1 MKVVN
6 LLIILSLIFPATLF
20 ANSEETNDLSALG
33 EAAHTNSF
41 ALKTIELE
49 DSIKNFEER
58 CLDENGNV
66 DEAKLNTDSLNSCDV
81 DGQFVI
87 DEILLFENEI
97 AQNLET
103 IKASAC
109 QRPEEI
115 SELEELSNAATL
127 AASHVECRK
136 DQIELQKESCGKA
149 FMCNVGRSAVRLATS
164 GVLMPKVVKNK
175 IRSMAYEKM
184 NSISKDCAKEDD
196 SDCIKEFVNN
206 MLASLMSTATALWD
220 LAKQG
225 VKSLFSFT
233 GWFDK
238 KSDKAH
244 QAMNETKEN
253 VVNFLEHPFDW
264 IGNKMTQIQ
273 NAIDGWIKSTVL
285 CQKWEGEP
293 HLSKC
298 EVPLYSYDCIDCET
312 RVNAFCAAA
321 GAIVSEVGIAV
332 LTAGTGTVIS
342 LGARAGGVALR
353 MAAKKAAKKIGIKK
367 PKIPMSIG
375 AKGNIVA
382 NAAQKAFQA
391 GANTLAYLKDK
402 YASMKAAIDKVKQIK
417 AVKVANAVVTKTVET
432 IADPTTLLA
441 KVTDKAYVKTATML
455 SNSSSRTLST
465 LARMDVRQAKK
476 AKTDRAAKEAFRDKA
491 RTPSNVRVV
500 VAGKK
505 LSSKA
510 NAVSGAST
518 NKPTI
523 TSQNQKPTDHGL
535 GKRPDESH
543 GGHNGDRGYTTSGN
557 ERNRNTPERPEI
569 GTEKG
574 KGDRHRKEDHQSGEH
589 EKSSAPL
596 AAGVQMGSIA
606 AVKGAQIAAVTGR
619 EETPTREDEHQN
631 PLDDFEQKREE
642 VAEKQRK
649 REKEKERKKARSE
662 AVLAAQKPIETS
674 SELKR
679 TLGIT
684 DNVDLNDKNQREAVE
699 RKISSLQDVY
709 SESNRS
715 NVINDMMAKDST
727 LSREAAS
734 QKFSQRQQELQSA
747 NEYLKRSSSTDNIAS
762 SKSAKQIAEKLIQKK
777 EKDGSNSQYDEN
789 EANQNEQRVTATNK
803 PKKAKEKKDAI
814 NGGLTSSPSPDGLV
828 SVPITSNSGSSNSG
842 MAVTPNFAPVT
853 PNVVPDEVLKQ
864 ESYNNALLAAQPTST
879 KTPESSDE
887 VNREIASD
895 QNSPIETDEPGL
907 YDSFTNLFNEPPKP
921 DLTLGERTIKSI
933 PKTIA
938 AENDELLELFE
949 NERKINSIISETE
962 VYKLE
967 NVEIHKVKIGGSF
980 FYLSKKASGYE
991 LITEKSAL
999 ELLN

>member
-20 ANSEETNDLSALG
+20 ANSEESNDLSALG
-33 EAAHTNSF
+33 EAAHTNNF

-49 DSIKNFEER
+49 NSIKNFEER

-66 DEAKLNTDSLNSCDV
+66 DESKLNPDSLNSCDV

-87 DEILLFENEI
+87 DEILLFEDEI
-97 AQNLET
+97 SQNLET
-103 IKASAC
+103 IKESAC
-109 QRPEEI
+109 QHPEEV
-115 SELEELSNAATL
+115 SELEELSSAATL

-164 GVLMPKVVKNK
+164 SVLMPKVVKK
-175 IRSMAYEKM
+175 KLRGMAYEKM
-184 NSISKDCAKEDD
+184 NSIAKDCAKEGD

-225 VKSLFSFT
+225 VKSLFSFS

-244 QAMNETKEN
+244 QAMNETKED
-253 VVNFLEHPFDW
+253 VDSFLDNPFDW
-264 IGNKMTQIQ
+264 IGKKMAQIQ
-273 NAIDGWIKSTVL
+273 NAIDGWIKSSVL

-332 LTAGTGTVIS
+332 LTAGAGTAIS
-342 LGARAGGVALR
+342 LGVRAGGVALR
-353 MAAKKAAKKIGIKK
+353 AAAKKAAKKIGFTK
-367 PKIPMSIG
+367 PKIPVHIG
-375 AKGNIVA
+375 AAKTSVVA
-382 NAAQKAFQA
+382 STMMMAAQKAYQI
-391 GANTLAYLKDK
+391 GSTTLAKVK
-402 YASMKAAIDKVKQIK
+402 QQYASMKAAVEKVKQIK
-417 AVKVANAVVTKTVET
+417 AVRVANAVVTKTVET
-432 IADPTTLLA
+432 VADPTTLLA

-455 SNSSSRTLST
+455 SNSNSRTLST
-465 LARMDVRQAKK
+465 LAKMDVRQAKK
-476 AKTDRAAKEAFRDKA
+476 AKTDTAAKEAFRNKS
-491 RTPSNVRVV
+491 RTPANVRVA

-518 NKPTI
+518 DGPTI
-523 TSQNQKPTDHGL
+523 TSHNQKPTDHGL
-535 GKRPDESH
+535 GRKSDTHHS
-543 GGHNGDRGYTTSGN
+543 TTGN
-557 ERNRNTPERPEI
+557 ERNRVAPERPQVSSDRTR
-569 GTEKG
+569 GEKH
-574 KGDRHRKEDHQSGEH
+574 KNDDHHQEGEH
-589 EKSSAPL
+589 DL
-596 AAGVQMGSIA
+596 ASRAVTKGVQLGSIA
-606 AVKGAQIAAVTGR
+606 TVKAAEISAVANR
-619 EETPTREDEHQN
+619 EDTPTREDERQN
-631 PLDDFEQKREE
+631 ALEDFESKREE
-642 VAEKQRK
+642 FAEKQRK
-649 REKEKERKKARSE
+649 REKEKARKKARSE
-662 AVLAAQKPIETS
+662 AVLAAQKPIKTNS
-674 SELKR
+674 DLKKS
-679 TLGIT
+679 LGIT
-684 DNVDLNDKNQREAVE
+684 ENIDLNDRNQREAVE

-734 QKFSQRQQELQSA
+734 QRFSQRQQELQSA
-747 NEYLKRSSSTDNIAS
+747 NDYLKRSSSTNNIAS
-762 SKSAKQIAEKLIQKK
+762 SKSAKQVAEELIKK
-777 EKDGSNSQYDEN
+777 KAIDGSNSQNDEN
-789 EANQNEQRVTATNK
+789 ETYQNEQRVTASNK
-803 PKKAKEKKDAI
+803 PKKAKEKVEAVD
-814 NGGLTSSPSPDGLV
+814 GGLKSAPSPAGLASAPV
-828 SVPITSNSGSSNSG
+828 ASSGGSGNSGI
-842 MAVTPNFAPVT
+842 AVTPNFAPVT
-853 PNVVPDEVLKQ
+853 PNIVSEEVLKQ
-864 ESYNNALLAAQPTST
+864 ESYNNALLAAQPTGT
-879 KTPESSDE
+879 KTPESSNE
-887 VNREIASD
+887 INREIASEQD
-895 QNSPIETDEPGL
+895 SPIETEESGL

-933 PKTIA
+933 PKTVA

-949 NERKINSIISETE
+949 NERKANSIISETE

-967 NVEIHKVKIGGSF
+967 NLEIHKVKIGGSF
-980 FYLSKKASGYE
+980 FYLSKKTSGYE
-991 LITEKSAL
+991 LLTEKSAL